1 MNAPL
6 PANLMLVEDERIVA
20 FDLKNQLQDMGY
32 TVCAM
37 VASGEQAM
45 ERVSIDIPDL
55 VLMDIHL
62 EGDIDGIDAALRIQA
77 EHRIPVIF
85 LTAYAEDETLR
96 RALASRPFGYLIKPC
111 EVRELHAMIQMA
123 LARREVEIAV
133 EQSELRLKLAL
144 DAAALGVLEWVPTSG
159 RLRADGHMGI
169 LYKDRRLPVDESW
182 PEFLERVA
190 PDDRQRVGDTLNE
203 TLGHGHPVLFGFR
216 THEVNGSQREL
227 EAHAK
232 AYRGLGG
239 DERVVGIVQD
249 VTQRRSDEA
258 RLRQSAVVF
267 HTTAEGIIITDA
279 AQRII
284 AANEAFCRITGFAE
298 AEAIGADP
306 DVLLRVRRKDG
317 ELARLIEEDTDGYW
331 QGEILCHRRGGE
343 PFPAWQSLSVVR
355 DSSGSITHIV
365 TAFSDVTEIHEAA
378 EQLDHLA
385 HHDPLT
391 GLPNRL
397 LFDDRF
403 AHALDQAQRE
413 QEPCLLM
420 FLDLDGFKVVNDTMG
435 HAVGDELLRVV
446 SDRLKGILR
455 QSDTLARLGGDEFV
469 ILASGANL
477 AYASYVAQKI
487 LDTLRKP
494 IRLAGEE
501 ISVSGSIG
509 ISVYPDHGTDPN
521 SLMRAADIAMY
532 VAKTEG
538 RNGFHFYSEDM
549 STHTHERMHLEQGLR
564 RAIDANGLDVHYQPQ
579 LDLADRRIVGV
590 EALVRWQKE
599 DFGAIMPAR
608 FIPVAEDSGIIDKL
622 GRWVLKRAC
631 SEIVG
636 LTDRTGRQ
644 LRLAV
649 NVSPRQFMR
658 DDFVATVHEVLDEV
672 GFPADA
678 LELEIT
684 ESTLQSTE
692 RSRGIL
698 GALKQ
703 LGISISIDDF
713 GTGYSS
719 LSVLRDLPVDRIK
732 IDQSF
737 VVELPHRKEGLAIVE
752 AVVALGHAMGMGIVA
767 EGIER
772 DDQADTLRRLGCTE
786 GQGFLFSRPLSFDEL
801 LRHFVNGRGDDPFVV
816 GHA

>member
-20 FDLKNQLQDMGY
+20 FDLKNQLQSMGY

-45 ERVSIDIPDL
+45 ERVPVDIPDL

-62 EGDIDGIDAALRIQA
+62 EGDIDGIDAALHIQA

-111 EVRELHAMIQMA
+111 EARELHAMIQMA

-144 DAAALGVLEWVPTSG
+144 DAASLGVLEWTPTSG
-159 RLRADGHMGI
+159 RLRADGHMGV

-190 PDDRQRVGDTLNE
+190 PDDRKRVSDTLRE
-203 TLGHGHPVLFGFR
+203 ALTHGHPLLFGFR
-216 THEVNGSQREL
+216 TQEANGSQREL

-249 VTQRRSDEA
+249 VTQRRRDEA

-267 HTTAEGIIITDA
+267 DTTAEGIIITDA
-279 AQRII
+279 ARRIV
-284 AANEAFCRITGFAE
+284 AVNEAFSRITGFPE

-306 DVLLRVRRKDG
+306 DVLLRVRRNDG
-317 ELARLIEEDTDGYW
+317 DLARLVEKDADGYW
-331 QGEILCHRRGGE
+331 QGEILCHRHDGV

-355 DSSGSITHIV
+355 DSSGRITHIV
-365 TAFSDVTEIHEAA
+365 TAFSDVTDIHEAA
-378 EQLDHLA
+378 QQLDHLA

-403 AHALDQAQRE
+403 AHAIEQAQRQ
-413 QEPCLLM
+413 QEPCLLL

-446 SDRLKGILR
+446 GDRLKGVLR

-469 ILASGANL
+469 ILATGANL
-477 AYASYVAQKI
+477 GYASHVAQKI

-494 IRLAGEE
+494 IRLVGEE
-501 ISVSGSIG
+501 VTVSGSIG

-532 VAKTEG
+532 VAKTAG
-538 RNGFHFYSEDM
+538 RNAYHFYSEDM
-549 STHTHERMHLEQGLR
+549 SAHTHERLHLEQGLR
-564 RAIDANGLDVHYQPQ
+564 RAIETNGLDVHYQPQ
-579 LDLADRRIVGV
+579 MDLADCRIVGV

-599 DFGAIMPAR
+599 DFGAVTPAR
-608 FIPVAEDSGIIDKL
+608 FVPIAEDAGIIDKL
-622 GRWVLKRAC
+622 GRWVLQRAC
-631 SEIVG
+631 SEIAG
-636 LTDRTGRQ
+636 LTDRDGRQ

-658 DDFVATVHEVLDEV
+658 DDFVTSVRDVLQEV

-698 GALKQ
+698 NALKQ

-737 VVELPHRKEGLAIVE
+737 VVELPHRKDGLAIVE
-752 AVVALGHAMGMGIVA
+752 AIVALGGALGMGVVA

-772 DDQADTLRRLGCTE
+772 EAQADALRRLGCAE
-786 GQGFLFSRPLSFDEL
+786 GQGFLFSRPLTYSEL
-801 LRHFVNGRGDDPFVV
+801 LSCWKEEGGHTGSV

>member
-20 FDLKNQLQDMGY
+20 FDLKNQLQSMGY
-32 TVCAM
+32 TVCAL

-45 ERVSIDIPDL
+45 ERVPVDVPDL
-55 VLMDIHL
+55 ILMDIHL
-62 EGDIDGIDAALRIQA
+62 EGALDGIDAAVRIQA
-77 EHRIPVIF
+77 EHKIPVIF

-111 EVRELHAMIQMA
+111 EARELHAMIQMA
-123 LARREVEIAV
+123 LARREVEVAV

-144 DAAALGVLEWVPTSG
+144 DAASLGVLEWMPTSG
-159 RLRADGHMGI
+159 RMRADGHMGV
-169 LYKDRRLPVDESW
+169 LYKNQRLPIDEDW
-182 PEFLERVA
+182 TDFVERVA
-190 PDDRQRVGDTLNE
+190 PDDRENVSSTLQE
-203 TLGHGHPVLFGFR
+203 TLALGHAVRFGFR
-216 THEVNGSQREL
+216 TRDANGAQREM

-232 AYRGLGG
+232 AYRGLAGN
-239 DERVVGIVQD
+239 DRVVGIVQD
-249 VTQRRSDEA
+249 VTQRRRDEA
-258 RLRQSAVVF
+258 YLRQSAVVF
-267 HTTAEGIIITDA
+267 HATAEAIVITDA
-279 AQRII
+279 QHRIVAVN
-284 AANEAFCRITGFAE
+284 AAFSRITGFAE
-298 AEAIGADP
+298 GEVIGTDP
-306 DVLLRVRRKDG
+306 DMLLRVRRESGDLVSLFADNS
-317 ELARLIEEDTDGYW
+317 ENYW
-331 QGEILCHRRGGE
+331 HGEILCHRRGGE

-355 DSSGSITHIV
+355 DVAGQVTHTV
-365 TAFSDVTEIHEAA
+365 MAFSDVTEIHRA
-378 EQLDHLA
+378 EQQLDHLA

-403 AHALDQAQRE
+403 AHAIEQAQRQ
-413 QEPCLLM
+413 QEPCLLL
-420 FLDLDGFKVVNDTMG
+420 FLDLDGFKTVNDTMG
-435 HAVGDELLRVV
+435 HSVGDDLLRVV
-446 SDRLKGILR
+446 SERLKGVLR

-469 ILASGANL
+469 VLASNASPG
-477 AYASYVAQKI
+477 YASHVAEKI
-487 LDTLRKP
+487 LDALRKP
-494 IRLAGEE
+494 FHLAGEE
-501 ISVSGSIG
+501 VSVSGSIG

-538 RNGFHFYSEDM
+538 RDGYHFFSSDL
-549 STHTHERMHLEQGLR
+549 SAQTQERMRLEQGLR
-564 RAIDANGLDVHYQPQ
+564 RAIDAHGLNVHYQPQ
-579 LDLADRRIVGV
+579 LNLVDRRIIGV
-590 EALVRWQKE
+590 EALVRWRSNE
-599 DFGAIMPAR
+599 FGSVAPTR
-608 FIPVAEDSGIIDKL
+608 FIPIAEDTGIIDRL
-622 GRWVLKRAC
+622 GRWVLRRAC
-631 SEIVG
+631 SEIAG
-636 LTDRTGRQ
+636 LTDQYGRQ

-649 NVSPRQFMR
+649 NVSARQFMR
-658 DDFVATVHEVLDEV
+658 DDFVTSVSEVLQEV
-672 GFPADA
+672 GFPPTA

-698 GALKQ
+698 NALKQ

-737 VVELPHRKEGLAIVE
+737 IVELPHGVKGLAIVE
-752 AVVALGHAMGMGIVA
+752 AVLALGRAMTMGIVA

-772 DDQADTLRRLGCTE
+772 EDQADLLQRLGCTE
-786 GQGFLFSRPLSFDEL
+786 GQGYLFSRPLAYDQL
-801 LRHFVNGRGDDPFVV
+801 LHYCRNNGGHTVTV

>member
-20 FDLKNQLQDMGY
+20 FDLKNQLQSMGY
-32 TVCAM
+32 QISAM
-37 VASGEQAM
+37 VASGEEALA
-45 ERVSIDIPDL
+45 RVTVDVPDL
-55 VLMDIHL
+55 VLMDIQL
-62 EGDIDGIDAALRIQA
+62 EGGVDGIDAAVQIQA

-85 LTAYAEDETLR
+85 LTAYAEDETLH

-111 EVRELHAMIQMA
+111 EARELHAMIQMA
-123 LARREVEIAV
+123 LARREVEVAV

-144 DAAALGVLEWVPTSG
+144 DAASLGVLEWTPTSG
-159 RLRADGHMGI
+159 RMRADGHMGV
-169 LYKDRRLPVDESW
+169 LYKDQRLPVDEPW
-182 PEFLERVA
+182 AVFVERVDA
-190 PDDRQRVGDTLNE
+190 ADRESVTRTLKE
-203 TLGHGHPVLFGFR
+203 TLSHGHAVRFGFR
-216 THEVNGSQREL
+216 TRDANGSQRDM

-232 AYRGLGG
+232 AYRGLVG
-239 DERVVGIVQD
+239 DDRVVGIVQD
-249 VTQRRSDEA
+249 VTQRRRDEA
-258 RLRQSAVVF
+258 HLRQSAVVF
-267 HTTAEGIIITDA
+267 HTTAEAIIITDA
-279 AQRII
+279 ARRIV
-284 AANEAFCRITGFAE
+284 AVNEAFSRITGFTE
-298 AEAIGADP
+298 AEVVGIDP
-306 DVLLRVRRKDG
+306 DILLRVRRDDG
-317 ELARLIEEDTDGYW
+317 DLRRLIEEDADGYW
-331 QGEILCHRRGGE
+331 QGEIVCHRHGGE

-355 DSSGSITHIV
+355 DVAGNITHIV
-365 TAFSDVTEIHEAA
+365 MAISDVTEIHEATQ
-378 EQLDHLA
+378 QLDHLA
-385 HHDPLT
+385 HHDALT

-403 AHALDQAQRE
+403 AHAIERAQRQKE
-413 QEPCLLM
+413 LCLLL
-420 FLDLDGFKVVNDTMG
+420 FLDLDGFKGVNDTMG

-446 SDRLKGILR
+446 SDRLKGVLR

-469 ILASGANL
+469 ILASGANSS
-477 AYASYVAQKI
+477 YAAQVANKI
-487 LDTLRKP
+487 LETLRKP
-494 IRLAGEE
+494 FRLAGEDV
-501 ISVSGSIG
+501 SVSGSIG

-538 RNGFHFYSEDM
+538 RNGYHFYSEDM
-549 STHTHERMHLEQGLR
+549 SAHTHERMRLEQGLR
-564 RAIDANGLDVHYQPQ
+564 RVIDGNRLEVNYQPQ
-579 LDLADRRIVGV
+579 LALSDRRIVGV
-590 EALVRWQKE
+590 EALARWPKDE
-599 DFGAIMPAR
+599 FGAVMPAR
-608 FIPVAEDSGIIDKL
+608 FIPVAEDTGIIDKL
-622 GRWVLKRAC
+622 GRWVLRRAC
-631 SEIVG
+631 SEIAG
-636 LTDRTGRQ
+636 LTDHAGRQ

-658 DDFVATVHEVLDEV
+658 DDFVASVHEVLQEV
-672 GFPADA
+672 GFPAHA

-698 GALKQ
+698 NALKQ

-752 AVVALGHAMGMGIVA
+752 AVIALGRAMGMGIVA

-772 DDQADTLRRLGCTE
+772 DDQADLLQRLGCGE
-786 GQGFLFSRPLSFDEL
+786 GQGYLFSRPLTYGDL
-801 LRHFVNGRGDDPFVV
+801 LHYWRDKGGHTGTV

>member
-20 FDLKNQLQDMGY
+20 FDLKNQLQALGY
-32 TVCAM
+32 EISAM
-37 VASGEQAM
+37 VASGEEALA
-45 ERVSIDIPDL
+45 RVPVDGPDL

-62 EGDIDGIDAALRIQA
+62 DGSVDGIDAAVQIQA
-77 EHRIPVIF
+77 KHRIPVIF
-85 LTAYAEDETLR
+85 LTAYAEDETLH

-111 EVRELHAMIQMA
+111 EARELHAMIQMA

-144 DAAALGVLEWVPTSG
+144 DAASLGVLEWTPTSD
-159 RLRADGHMGI
+159 RMRADGHMGV
-169 LYKDRRLPVDESW
+169 LYKDQRLPVDEAWSD
-182 PEFLERVA
+182 FVERVD
-190 PDDRQRVGDTLNE
+190 PDDRERVSTTLKE
-203 TLGHGHPVLFGFR
+203 TLSHGHAVLFAFR
-216 THEVNGSQREL
+216 TRDANGTQREM

-239 DERVVGIVQD
+239 DDRVVGIVQD
-249 VTQRRSDEA
+249 VTQRRRDEA

-267 HTTAEGIIITDA
+267 HTTAEAIVITDA
-279 AQRII
+279 ARRIV
-284 AANEAFCRITGFAE
+284 AVNEAFSRITGFTE
-298 AEAIGADP
+298 AEAIGTDP
-306 DVLLRVRRKDG
+306 ELLLRIRREGGD
-317 ELARLIEEDTDGYW
+317 LMRLMEESPDDYW

-343 PFPAWQSLSVVR
+343 PFPAWQSVSMVR
-355 DSSGSITHIV
+355 DDRGDITHV
-365 TAFSDVTEIHEAA
+365 VAAFSDVTEIHEAA

-403 AHALDQAQRE
+403 AHAIEQAQRQ

-420 FLDLDGFKVVNDTMG
+420 FLDLDSFKVVNDTMG

-446 SDRLKGILR
+446 SDRLKGVLR

-469 ILASGANL
+469 ILASGAHL
-477 AYASYVAQKI
+477 AYAAQVAQKI

-494 IRLAGEE
+494 IRLAGEDV
-501 ISVSGSIG
+501 SVSGSIG
-509 ISVYPDHGTDPN
+509 ISVYPDHGTDPS

-538 RNGFHFYSEDM
+538 RNGYHFYSDAM
-549 STHTHERMHLEQGLR
+549 SEHTHDRLRLEQGLR
-564 RAIDANGLDVHYQPQ
+564 RAIDADGLAVHYQPQ
-579 LDLADRRIVGV
+579 VDLIERRLVGV
-590 EALVRWQKE
+590 EALVRWPN
-599 DFGAIMPAR
+599 DNLAAAMPAR

-631 SEIVG
+631 REIAG
-636 LTDRTGRQ
+636 LADRDGRQ

-658 DDFVATVHEVLDEV
+658 EDFVATVREVLDEV
-672 GFPADA
+672 GFPAEA

-698 GALKQ
+698 NSLKQ

-752 AVVALGHAMGMGIVA
+752 AVVALGRALGMGIVA

-772 DDQADTLRRLGCTE
+772 EDQAEALRRLGCTE
-786 GQGFLFSRPLSFDEL
+786 GQGYLFSRPLAYGEL
-801 LRHFVNGRGDDPFVV
+801 LSCWKEKGGHTGTV

>member
-20 FDLKNQLQDMGY
+20 YDLKNQLQSMGY

-45 ERVSIDIPDL
+45 ERVPVDSPDL

-62 EGDIDGIDAALRIQA
+62 EGGIDGIDAAIRIQA
-77 EHRIPVIF
+77 DHKIPVIF

-111 EVRELHAMIQMA
+111 EARELHAMIQMA
-123 LARREVEIAV
+123 LARREVEVAV

-144 DAAALGVLEWVPTSG
+144 DAASLGVLEWLPMSG
-159 RLRADGHMGI
+159 RLSADGHMGV
-169 LYKDRRLPVDESW
+169 LYRDRRLPVDESW

-190 PDDRQRVGDTLNE
+190 PDDRERVGG
-203 TLGHGHPVLFGFR
+203 TLGEALAHGRPVVFGFR
-216 THEVNGSQREL
+216 TRDANGSQREL

-232 AYRGLGG
+232 AYHGLAGN
-239 DERVVGIVQD
+239 DRVVGIVQD
-249 VTQRRSDEA
+249 VTQRRRDEA
-258 RLRQSAVVF
+258 HLRQSAVVF
-267 HTTAEGIIITDA
+267 HTTAEAIVITDA
-279 AQRII
+279 ACHIVAVN
-284 AANEAFCRITGFAE
+284 AAFTRITGFSE
-298 AEAIGADP
+298 AEVVGIDP
-306 DVLLRVRRKDG
+306 DILLRVRRDAG
-317 ELARLIEEDTDGYW
+317 DLTRLLENTAEGYW
-331 QGEILCHRRGGE
+331 QGEILCHRRNGE

-355 DSSGSITHIV
+355 DASGHVTHVV
-365 TAFSDVTEIHEAA
+365 TAFSDVTNIHEAA
-378 EQLDHLA
+378 RQLDHLA

-403 AHALDQAQRE
+403 AHAIEQAQRQ
-413 QEPCLLM
+413 QEPCLLL
-420 FLDLDGFKVVNDTMG
+420 FLDLDGFKAVNDTMG
-435 HAVGDELLRVV
+435 HSVGDELLRVV
-446 SDRLKGILR
+446 SGRLKAVLR

-469 ILASGANL
+469 VLASGANPG
-477 AYASYVAQKI
+477 YASNVAQKI

-494 IRLAGEE
+494 FNLAGEE
-501 ISVSGSIG
+501 VSVSASIG

-538 RNGFHFYSEDM
+538 RNGYHFFSADL
-549 STHTHERMHLEQGLR
+549 SAQTHERMRIEQGLR
-564 RAIDANGLDVHYQPQ
+564 RAIETEGLDVHYQPQ
-579 LDLADRRIVGV
+579 LDLADRHIVGV
-590 EALVRWQKE
+590 EALVRWRSE
-599 DFGAIMPAR
+599 EFGAVAPAR
-608 FIPVAEDSGIIDKL
+608 FIPIAEDTGIIDKL
-622 GRWVLKRAC
+622 GRWVLRQAC
-631 SEIVG
+631 SEIAG
-636 LTDRTGRQ
+636 LTDQYGRQ

-658 DDFVATVHEVLDEV
+658 DDFVASVHEVLEEI
-672 GFPADA
+672 GFPPTA

-698 GALKQ
+698 NALKQ

-719 LSVLRDLPVDRIK
+719 LSVLRDLPVDRVK

-752 AVVALGHAMGMGIVA
+752 AVVALGRALGMGIVA
-767 EGIER
+767 EGIESN
-772 DDQADTLRRLGCTE
+772 DQAEALQQLGCDE
-786 GQGFLFSRPLSFDEL
+786 GQGFLFSRPLTYVDL
-801 LRHFVNGRGDDPFVV
+801 ARYWRDNGRNTGRLDYS
-816 GHA
+816 